1 MPQIFRTIRFL
12 PSPGPEL
19 FGLDTIHYEV
29 DPMFLKKSDDY
40 YGLWDGTL
48 NLEKPFMA
56 PAVVSLP
63 HFYQADPILS
73 ESVRI
78 ADEKNNTITGN

>member
-1 MPQIFRTIRFL
+1 
-12 PSPGPEL
+12 
-19 FGLDTIHYEV
+19 
-29 DPMFLKKSDDY
+29 MFLKKSDDY

-63 HFYQADPILS
+63 HFYHADPVLS
-73 ESVRI
+73 NSVTI
-78 ADEKNNTITGN
+78 KDEENNTITANEYDKIYANVEKFSGAPLQAVIQL